1 MDIQL
6 WREMLDP
13 YRLAVDELILK
24 FNHLIEEF
32 HNANL
37 YSPIEQVNGRV
48 KKISSILDKCQKKG
62 IPYDEIDKYI
72 EDIAGVRII
81 CQFVEDIDRVVEIIR
96 QRTDMEVK
104 SEKDYITNMKKS
116 GYRSYHMII
125 YYEVHTLQGVKKLC
139 CEIQIRTLAMN
150 FWATVEHSL
159 QYKYKKNIPDDVKEK
174 LHNASKAIVALDQE
188 MSSVR
193 DEITDAQNLFQIKA
207 NVVSDILCNI
217 QNLYKAANKREV
229 IKIQDEFYRVFKLDD
244 VEQLI
249 RFCKELDI
257 IAEGYRAQSLHQFL
271 GRMKEEKGKDFF
283 NHEITKRI

>member
-24 FNHLIEEF
+24 FNHMIEEF

-48 KKISSILDKCQKKG
+48 KKISSILDKCQKKE
-62 IPYDEIDKYI
+62 IPYDEIENYI

-104 SEKDYITNMKKS
+104 SEKDYINNMKKS

-139 CEIQIRTLAMN
+139 CEIQIAGILG
-150 FWATVEHSL
+150 TVG
-159 QYKYKKNIPDDVKEK
+159 
-174 LHNASKAIVALDQE
+174 
-188 MSSVR
+188 
-193 DEITDAQNLFQIKA
+193 
-207 NVVSDILCNI
+207 
-217 QNLYKAANKREV
+217 
-229 IKIQDEFYRVFKLDD
+229 KIF
-244 VEQLI
+244 
-249 RFCKELDI
+249 
-257 IAEGYRAQSLHQFL
+257 
-271 GRMKEEKGKDFF
+271 
-283 NHEITKRI
+283 